1 MMEPARAGR
10 PPRGTGAL
18 VLCAF
23 VALAS
28 ACASSGLPSLPTT
41 GGTPFPDA
49 ASAYAAA
56 TAQCSGVKTLS
67 AELALSGR
75 AGGQKVR
82 GRLLGGFAEPG
93 QVRLEAPAPFG
104 RPVFILVIRDGVA
117 TLVLNREHRVVRDA
131 PPVALVEALAGV
143 PLGPDELRAAV
154 DGCGLGIADVA
165 SGQTY
170 PGGWARLE
178 GSGGAL
184 WLRQVEG
191 EWRIAAAVRGDLE
204 LRYDDYQSGRPATV
218 RLRMTTAGADTDLT
232 VRLTQVDINVP
243 IDAAAFQVEIPEDAV
258 PMTLEELRRGGPL
271 GAPGQAVVH
280 RARETRAGSQ

>member
-1 MMEPARAGR
+1 MSGPARAGR
-10 PPRGTGAL
+10 LWRGGGAL
-18 VLCAF
+18 ILCAAI
-23 VALAS
+23 VS
-28 ACASSGLPSLPTT
+28 ACSSRPPALPTN
-41 GGTPFPDA
+41 GGSPFPDA

-56 TAQCSGVKTLS
+56 TAQCRGVKTLS

-75 AGGQKVR
+75 AGGSKVR

-104 RPVFILVIRDGVA
+104 RPVFVLVIRDGAA
-117 TLVLNREHRVVRDA
+117 TLVLNREHRVVKDA

-178 GSGGAL
+178 GNGGAL
-184 WLRQVEG
+184 WLRQVESQ
-191 EWRIAAAVRGDLE
+191 WRIAAAVRGDLE

-218 RLRMTTAGADTDLT
+218 RLRMTNAESATDIT
-232 VRLTQVDINVP
+232 VRLSQVDINVP

-271 GAPGQAVVH
+271 GAPGQAVVGTPAVH
-280 RARETRAGSQ
+280 ASARG